1 MKIDI
6 TVEQF
11 EDTISKGYTMD
22 MVFLLMMIHEQYD
35 VKLISEDNPKLQ
47 ILCQSIHRK
56 GLITSDYKITETGTK
71 LLEYL
76 KAKTRQKFVK
86 PKISAQEFD
95 DWWEAYPGTDS
106 FEHAGRKFQG
116 SRSLRSGKEDCRV
129 KFNVILSEKE
139 YTAQELIDAMKHD
152 VLLKKEASVKE
163 NKNKLSF
170 MQNSLTYLNQRSYE
184 PFIELIRAGVVV
196 KQSTKPVGGTDI

>member
-1 MKIDI
+1 
-6 TVEQF
+6 
-11 EDTISKGYTMD
+11 MD
-22 MVFLLMMIHEQYD
+22 MVFLLMMLHEQYD
-35 VKLISEDNPKLQ
+35 VKLISEDNIKLQ
-47 ILCQSIHRK
+47 MLCQSLHRK
-56 GLITSDYKITETGTK
+56 GLITSEYKITETGTK

-95 DWWEAYPGTDS
+95 DWWDAYPGTDS
-106 FEHAGRKFQG
+106 FVHAGKKFQG
-116 SRSLRSGKEDCRV
+116 SRSLRSAKEDCRV
-129 KFNVILSEKE
+129 RFNVILSEKE

-152 VLLKKEASVKE
+152 VLLKKEASIKE

-184 PFIELIRAGVVV
+184 PFIELIRAGETIKESV
-196 KQSTKPVGGTDI
+196 KPVGGTDI

>member
-1 MKIDI
+1 
-6 TVEQF
+6 
-11 EDTISKGYTMD
+11 
-22 MVFLLMMIHEQYD
+22 MMIHEQYD
-35 VKLISEDNPKLQ
+35 VKLISQDNPKLQ
-47 ILCQSIHRK
+47 ILSQSIHRK
-56 GLITSDYKITETGTK
+56 GLITEDFKITETGTK

-76 KAKTRQKFVK
+76 KAKTKQKFVK
-86 PKISAQEFD
+86 PKISSQEFD
-95 DWWEAYPGTDS
+95 DWWEAYPGTDT
-106 FEHAGRKFQG
+106 FIHNGKKFQG
-116 SRSLRSGKEDCRV
+116 SRSLRSAKEDCRI

-184 PFIELIRAGVVV
+184 PFIELIRAGVEV
-196 KQSTKPVGGTDI
+196 KQSQKPVGGTDI

>member
-1 MKIDI
+1 
-6 TVEQF
+6 
-11 EDTISKGYTMD
+11 MD

-35 VKLISEDNPKLQ
+35 IRLISEDNPKLQ
-47 ILCQSIHRK
+47 ILCQSIHRN
-56 GLITSDYKITETGTK
+56 GLITSEYKITETGTK

-106 FEHAGRKFQG
+106 FVHAGKKFQG
-116 SRSLRSGKEDCRV
+116 SRSLRSAKEDCRV
-129 KFNVILSEKE
+129 RFNVILSEKE

-152 VLLKKEASVKE
+152 VLLKKEASLKE

-184 PFIELIRAGVVV
+184 PFIELIRAGETIKESV
-196 KQSTKPVGGTDI
+196 KPVGGTDI

>member
-1 MKIDI
+1 
-6 TVEQF
+6 
-11 EDTISKGYTMD
+11 MD
-22 MVFLLMMIHEQYD
+22 MVFLLMMVHEQYD
-35 VKLISEDNPKLQ
+35 VKTISEDNPKLQ

-56 GLITSDYKITETGTK
+56 GLITSEYKITETGTK

-106 FEHAGRKFQG
+106 FEYLGKKFQG
-116 SRSLRSGKEDCRV
+116 SRSLRSGKEDCRI

-152 VLLKKEASVKE
+152 VHLKKEASYKE
-163 NKNKLSF
+163 KKNKLSF

-184 PFIELIRAGVVV
+184 PFIELIRAGEVV
-196 KQSTKPVGGTDI
+196 KQSVKPVGGTDI

>member
-1 MKIDI
+1 
-6 TVEQF
+6 
-11 EDTISKGYTMD
+11 MD

-56 GLITSDYKITETGTK
+56 GLMTAEYKITETGTK

-184 PFIELIRAGVVV
+184 PFIELIRAGVEV

>member
-1 MKIDI
+1 
-6 TVEQF
+6 
-11 EDTISKGYTMD
+11 MD

-35 VKLISEDNPKLQ
+35 IKLISEDSPKLQ
-47 ILCQSIHRK
+47 ILSQSIHRK
-56 GLITSDYKITETGTK
+56 GLITAEYKITETGTK

-95 DWWEAYPGTDS
+95 DWWDAYPGTDS
-106 FEHAGRKFQG
+106 FEYLGIKFQG
-116 SRSLRSGKEDCRV
+116 SRSLRSGKEDCRI

-139 YTAQELIDAMKHD
+139 YTAQELIEAMQHD
-152 VLLKKEASVKE
+152 VHLKKEASYKE
-163 NKNKLSF
+163 KKNKLSF

-184 PFIELIRAGVVV
+184 PFIELIRAGVVI
-196 KQSTKPVGGTDI
+196 KQSVKPVTGTDI

>member
-1 MKIDI
+1 M
-6 TVEQF
+6 
-11 EDTISKGYTMD
+11 M
-22 MVFLLMMIHEQYD
+22 LMMIHEQYD
-35 VKLISEDNPKLQ
+35 VKLISQDNPKLQ
-47 ILCQSIHRK
+47 ILLQSIHRK
-56 GLITSDYKITETGTK
+56 GLITEDFKITETGTK

-106 FEHAGRKFQG
+106 FTHNGKKFQG
-116 SRSLRSGKEDCRV
+116 SRSLRSGKEDCRI

-139 YTAQELIDAMKHD
+139 YTAQELIDAMKYD
-152 VLLKKEASVKE
+152 VQLKKEASVKE
-163 NKNKLSF
+163 QRNKLSF

-184 PFIELIRAGVVV
+184 PFIELIRAGVEV
-196 KQSTKPVGGTDI
+196 KQSQKPVGGTDI